1 MIDNPS
7 FQYDINFRVDRL
19 QTLRTAIK
27 DAPMP
32 QWMLDDLQAM
42 HDAFPEGTAVRVR
55 SSTNNEDLPGFSGAG
70 LYTSKTQYPD
80 EGHIS
85 KSVKQVF
92 ASMWNFRAY
101 EERDFYRIDHF
112 SAAMGL
118 LCHPN
123 YQQEQSNGVGISI
136 DPIYETEDTFYLNT
150 QVGESLITNPDPNS
164 VPEEILLYRDPT
176 QSGGYLVLRLSNLVN
191 AGELIMDDEYLNQMR
206 DYLTVIHDEFAILY
220 DVAGQEDFA
229 MDIEYKVT
237 AQNQLAI
244 KQARPWVSFWAD
256 INGDYDLAVDAII
269 NPETSSNLG
278 DEELVTVTIANY
290 GLNDMS
296 NFDIQLVF
304 GDEIVETITIT
315 EIIEPFEESNFQFTV
330 PIDLSNSGDYEIT
343 VNLSHPDD
351 VYENND
357 SFTTTVSNIL
367 QYDGSLE
374 IEALRVLCGDLVEVV
389 FDDF

>member
-1 MIDNPS
+1 
-7 FQYDINFRVDRL
+7 
-19 QTLRTAIK
+19 
-27 DAPMP
+27 
-32 QWMLDDLQAM
+32 
-42 HDAFPEGTAVRVR
+42 
-55 SSTNNEDLPGFSGAG
+55 
-70 LYTSKTQYPD
+70 
-80 EGHIS
+80 
-85 KSVKQVF
+85 
-92 ASMWNFRAY
+92 
-101 EERDFYRIDHF
+101 
-112 SAAMGL
+112 
-118 LCHPN
+118 
-123 YQQEQSNGVGISI
+123 
-136 DPIYETEDTFYLNT
+136 
-150 QVGESLITNPDPNS
+150 
-164 VPEEILLYRDPT
+164 
-176 QSGGYLVLRLSNLVN
+176 
-191 AGELIMDDEYLNQMR
+191 MDDEYLNQMR

-304 GDEIVETITIT
+304 GDEIVETIMIT

-374 IEALRVLCGDLVEVV
+374 IEALRVLCGDLVEVDLTISNLGDTTINEIEIEIV
-389 FDDF
+389 VNGVSTLVNYESFEIEYSEQETICLLYTSDAADD